1 MVSWEMRVDI
11 DLSRERETGPGER
24 GGPTIEAAIEWSSGM
39 VVARRRLRLI
49 EWRPRRILRPARI
62 PRHTDRAADGLRAD
76 LL

>member
-39 VVARRRLRLI
+39 VVAGD
-49 EWRPRRILRPARI
+49 AC
-62 PRHTDRAADGLRAD
+62 A
-76 LL
+76 